1 MDNVSES
8 VKTMKTRFMQLHQ
21 DGYSIPEIADE
32 SRLSLS
38 IVCRYLQDIADEK
51 HVTREELL
59 SVSHNGYN
67 RTAAQKESRVKL
79 DISELEEGFAKAQ
92 EEVEGLID
100 KINDILEE
108 EEC

>member
-1 MDNVSES
+1 MNNVSES

-21 DGYSIPEIADE
+21 DGYSIPKIADE
-32 SRLSLS
+32 SRLSS
-38 IVCRYLQDIADEK
+38 STVYRYLQDIADEN

-79 DISELEEGFAKAQ
+79 DISELEEGFAKV
-92 EEVEGLID
+92 EEEINGLIE
-100 KINDILEE
+100 KIDDILEE